1 MQDNYYLKKEADD
14 FFTRWASTVDL
25 ENQPDIRQ
33 AKIDIFNKIQKVTE
47 FENKKILEVGCFI
60 GDLLAFLELKFNC
73 DVVGVEPGSL
83 ACEYAKERYNLT

>member
-47 FENKKILEVGCFI
+47 FENKRYSRLAVLLETSWHF
-60 GDLLAFLELKFNC
+60 
-73 DVVGVEPGSL
+73 
-83 ACEYAKERYNLT
+83 